1 MSPQRPEPR
10 RHRRPAP
17 VPPPSVEILDI
28 AFHRASLATPRGTS
42 KAERDRRRAELKI
55 VRAGATVVRHLRLE
69 TRRFLKPSLT
79 PFEWSLVASAFGEG
93 TLDRSLTR
101 VRRAEER
108 IRGLQRDAERSARGA
123 HGSEMLGDEIRS
135 YYGRLS
141 SFVREIDP
149 DLVRLREV
157 TRYLNERP
165 KVDPSLPTLVV
176 AGFPNVGKSSLV
188 ARLSNAHPK
197 VADYPFTTLSIALGH
212 ADLGFDRLQ
221 VVDTPGVLG
230 RSRHANPA
238 EAEAET
244 TVRGAATVVLFLL
257 DPTGTSG
264 RTVDEQ
270 EELLERWRKE
280 FPNLPILPVETKS
293 DILRRDNDRLRV
305 SSVTGDGVTGLLQ
318 KIRDLVRP
326 KGELPPMQEALVE
339 MPEEPEEFVPPP
351 AHRGRQRRS
360 D

>member
-1 MSPQRPEPR
+1 MCPQRPGPR
-10 RHRRPAP
+10 RHRAPAP
-17 VPPPSVEILDI
+17 PPPPSVEILDI
-28 AFHRASLATPRGTS
+28 AFHRASLATPRGAS

-55 VRAGATVVRHLRLE
+55 VRSGATVVRHLRLE

-79 PFEWSLVASAFGEG
+79 PFEWSLVSSRFGDG
-93 TLDRSLTR
+93 TLDRALTR

-108 IRGLQRDAERSARGA
+108 IRGLQRDAERSAKGA
-123 HGSEMLGDEIRS
+123 HGPEMLGDEIRS

-149 DLVRLREV
+149 DLLRLREV
-157 TRYLNERP
+157 TRFLEERP
-165 KVDPSLPTLVV
+165 KVDPALPTLVV

-230 RSRHANPA
+230 RTRYANAA

-264 RTVDEQ
+264 RTVEEQ
-270 EELLERWRKE
+270 EELLGRWRKE
-280 FPNLPILPVETKS
+280 FPNLPMIPVETKS
-293 DILRRDNDRLRV
+293 DLLRRDNDRLRV
-305 SSVTGDGVTGLLQ
+305 SSVTGDGVPELLQ
-318 KIRDLVRP
+318 RIRDLVRP

-339 MPEEPEEFVPPP
+339 TPEELEDLVPPP
-351 AHRGRQRRS
+351 DRRRRGRRS
-360 D
+360 E